1 MERSEKDHGYG
12 GEGGAGGEVCVRG
25 GGGGLEA
32 GHCEVARSLT
42 LGTARPPGAHSPT
55 SGCEQCHRAAAAAR
69 PLSGSDLARELW
81 EATYLA
87 NICEMSANVFLLGVH
102 LRTCVEHTD
111 GDVYKERG
119 GKGEVNTLKKL
130 EYLNIC
136 FLIVIW

>member
-69 PLSGSDLARELW
+69 PLSGSDLAREL
-81 EATYLA
+81 
-87 NICEMSANVFLLGVH
+87 
-102 LRTCVEHTD
+102 
-111 GDVYKERG
+111 RG
-119 GKGEVNTLKKL
+119 AIWQIFAKCRPM
-130 EYLNIC
+130 C
-136 FLIVIW
+136 FCSGCI

>member
-1 MERSEKDHGYG
+1 MKWRGAERWAPRAHR
-12 GEGGAGGEVCVRG
+12 VPIP
-25 GGGGLEA
+25 
-32 GHCEVARSLT
+32 
-42 LGTARPPGAHSPT
+42 RP
-55 SGCEQCHRAAAAAR
+55 AAVSSVTEPPQR
-69 PLSGSDLARELW
+69 QDLSSGSDLARELFGS
-81 EATYLA
+81 YLA